1 MANASL
7 IEPHGGTLRNLLVS
21 DERAAKLKKEAVTIP
36 SVTLTERQ
44 LCDLELLLNGGFSPL
59 TGFLTRDEYHS
70 VVSDMRMPD
79 GTLWPMPITLDVD
92 GDSAADVEVGGKVA
106 LRDKTGLLLAILT
119 VEDVWKPNKR
129 REATQVFQTQDRAHP
144 AVDYLFTE
152 AGDFYVGGPLEGI
165 QLPRHYDFRDF
176 RFTPGELR
184 AQFAAQG
191 WDRVI
196 AFQTRNP
203 MHRAHKELTDRAAA
217 DIEGHLLIHPVVGM
231 TKPGDVD
238 HFTRV
243 RCYKEL
249 LEHYPEGTAA
259 MSLLPLAMRM
269 AGPREALWHALIRK
283 NYGCTHFIVGRDHA
297 GCSDADGEAFYGPYD
312 SQDLVKQHEAEVGIE
327 LVPFRL
333 MVYAPAIDGYKPID
347 EVAEDEE
354 TLSISGTELRR
365 RLSTGEEIPDW
376 FSYPEVVRTLRRS
389 YPARDQQGF
398 TVFMTGLSGSGKSTV
413 ANALKNRLQE
423 YTDRPVTLLDGDIV
437 RRHLS
442 KGLGFSKEDRSTN
455 VQRIGFV
462 ASEITKHGGVAI
474 CAPIAPYAA
483 DRKVNRDLVEST
495 TGGYVEVFIDCP
507 LEVCEER
514 DVKGLY
520 AKARAGVI
528 KNFTGI
534 DDPYEAPGTPEVV
547 CKTAEETIEESV
559 DTVLAKLIEL
569 GYIHVPETH
578 TNGLVT
584 NGVKELA

>member
-7 IEPHGGTLRNLLVS
+7 IEPHGGALRNLLVS

-59 TGFLTRDEYHS
+59 TGFLTRDEYRS

-92 GDSAADVEVGGKVA
+92 GDAAADVEVGGKVA

-119 VEDVWKPNKR
+119 VEDVWKPNKH
-129 REATQVFQTQDRAHP
+129 REAEQVFQTQDRAHP

-176 RFTPGELR
+176 RFTPSELR

-312 SQDLVKQHEAEVGIE
+312 SQDLVKAHEEEVGIE

-347 EVAEDEE
+347 EVEEDEE

-483 DRKVNRDLVEST
+483 DRKANRDLVEST

-534 DDPYEAPGTPEVV
+534 DDPYQAPGNPEVV

-559 DTVLAKLIEL
+559 DTVLAQLIEL